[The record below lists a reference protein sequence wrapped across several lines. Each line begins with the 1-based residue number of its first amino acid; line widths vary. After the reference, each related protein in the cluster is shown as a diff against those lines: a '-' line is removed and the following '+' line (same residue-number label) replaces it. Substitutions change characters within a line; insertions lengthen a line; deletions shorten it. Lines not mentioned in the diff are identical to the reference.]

1 MRKEILFWGITSLF
15 VMTGCGS
22 KQYFSPEKTYS
33 ASSSNAGVIRSFSRA
48 GATLEDG
55 RVLTQKGLSTLSVTK
70 GFDFINSTAGGMIV
84 ANKKGDCQLTLKD
97 GSSKSVKLSKALVGG
112 TIINNKLVYILQD
125 NSFGIYDLTT
135 DKIVYNNKAEKVFSI
150 DTRIA
155 NPYQIDNLV
164 VVPTLSGK
172 LSILD
177 LSTLKLSKEIYVST
191 ESSLNNVIFL
201 SRVGNTLIAATP
213 HRVISYG
220 NKGKREF
227 NRAISEIIVSG
238 DSIFVFSKDGLIS
251 QLDSSMKVL
260 NEKKF
265 RFAHF
270 SIASIIDNKIYAM
283 DKQGFLIVS
292 NKELT
297 KHKVYELPEVE
308 GYSFVSGK
316 KLYYDGKSIDLAPL
330 GYE

>member
-1 MRKEILFWGITSLF
+1 MRKEILFWGIISLF

-22 KQYFSPEKTYS
+22 KQYFSPEHTYS
-33 ASSSNAGVIRSFSRA
+33 ASSSSVGTIRSFSRN

-55 RVLTQKGLSTLSVTK
+55 RVLTKKGISTARVKK
-70 GFDFINSTAGGMIV
+70 GFNFINATKGGMIT
-84 ANKKGDCQLTLKD
+84 ANKKGDCELVL
-97 GSSKSVKLSKALVGG
+97 SSGVEKSIKLSKALVAG
-112 TIINNKLVYILQD
+112 TIIKNRLVYLLQD
-125 NSFGIYDLTT
+125 NSFGVYDLTT

-177 LSTLKLSKEIYVST
+177 LTTLKLSKEIYVST
-191 ESSLNNVIFL
+191 ESSLNNIIFL
-201 SRVGNTLIAATP
+201 NRLGNTLVAATP
-213 HRVISYG
+213 HRVISYS
-220 NKGKREF
+220 NRGKREF
-227 NRAISEIIVSG
+227 DRAISEVILSG
-238 DSIFVFSKDGLIS
+238 NSLFVFAKDGQIS

-270 SIASIIDNKIYAM
+270 SVATIVDNKIYAM
-283 DKQGFLIVS
+283 DKQGLLIVS

-297 KHKVYELPEVE
+297 KHKVYDLPEVD
-308 GYSFVSGK
+308 GYSFVSGG
-316 KLYYDGKSIDLAPL
+316 KLYYDGKSVDLAPL
-330 GYE
+330 SYE

>member
-1 MRKEILFWGITSLF
+1 MRKEILLLSIASLF
-15 VMTGCGS
+15 LMTSCGS
-22 KQYFSPEKTYS
+22 KQYFAPEKTYG
-33 ASSSNAGVIRSFSRA
+33 ASSSSAGVIRSFTRA

-55 RVLTQKGLSTLSVTK
+55 RVLTKKGLSTLSVEK
-70 GFDFINSTAGGMIV
+70 GFDFINATMGGMIT
-84 ANKKGDCQLTLKD
+84 ANKKGDAELTLKN
-97 GSSKSVKLSKALVGG
+97 GSTKSVKFGKALVAG
-112 TIINNKLVYILQD
+112 TIIKNRLVYLLQD
-125 NSFGIYDLTT
+125 NSFGVYDISMA
-135 DKIVYNNKAEKVFSI
+135 KIVYNNKAEKVFSI

-191 ESSLNNVIFL
+191 QSTLNNIIFL
-201 SRVGNTLIAATP
+201 NRMGNTLIAATP
-213 HRVISYG
+213 HRVISYS

-227 NRAISEIIVSG
+227 DKAISEVIISG
-238 DSIFVFSKDGLIS
+238 NSLFVFAKDGQVS
-251 QLDSSMKVL
+251 QLDESMKVL

-270 SIASIIDNKIYAM
+270 SIASIVNDKIYAM
-283 DKQGFLIVS
+283 DKQGLLVVS

-297 KHKVYELPEVE
+297 KDKVYDLPEVE
-308 GYSFVSGK
+308 GYSFVSGG
-316 KLYYDGKSIDLAPL
+316 KLYYDGKAIELTTL

>member
-1 MRKEILFWGITSLF
+1 M
-15 VMTGCGS
+15 
-22 KQYFSPEKTYS
+22 
-33 ASSSNAGVIRSFSRA
+33 
-48 GATLEDG
+48 
-55 RVLTQKGLSTLSVTK
+55 
-70 GFDFINSTAGGMIV
+70 V
-84 ANKKGDCQLTLKD
+84 A
-97 GSSKSVKLSKALVGG
+97 G
-112 TIINNKLVYILQD
+112 TIIKNRLVYLLQD
-125 NSFGIYDLTT
+125 NSFGVYDISMA
-135 DKIVYNNKAEKVFSI
+135 KIVYNNKAEKVFSI

-191 ESSLNNVIFL
+191 QSTLNNIIFL
-201 SRVGNTLIAATP
+201 NRMGNTLIAATP
-213 HRVISYG
+213 HRVISYS

-227 NRAISEIIVSG
+227 DKAISEVIISG
-238 DSIFVFSKDGLIS
+238 NSLFVFAKDGQVS
-251 QLDSSMKVL
+251 QLDESMKVL

-270 SIASIIDNKIYAM
+270 SIASIVNDKIYAM
-283 DKQGFLIVS
+283 DKQGLLVVS

-297 KHKVYELPEVE
+297 KDKVYDLPEVE
-308 GYSFVSGK
+308 GYSFVSGG
-316 KLYYDGKSIDLAPL
+316 KLYYDGKAIELTTL